1 MPRNRK
7 GIREC
12 NLPGNRCIRGRDTRI
27 TYLYAIST
35 ETASRQRAREE
46 GGGKRERDRSRTRL
60 GRYLGTRDSHHAA
73 SRRFSRQQLV
83 TETDLSA
90 DSGERGNERVEREK
104 REREREGPE
113 PERSWQ
119 SLEGRNE

>member
-46 GGGKRERDRSRTRL
+46 GGGKREREIVQGHGSDVISGHETRTTQRRDVSR
-60 GRYLGTRDSHHAA
+60 GSN
-73 SRRFSRQQLV
+73 
-83 TETDLSA
+83 LSQ
-90 DSGERGNERVEREK
+90 RPICLPTREK
-104 REREREGPE
+104 GETKELRERREREREKD
-113 PERSWQ
+113 
-119 SLEGRNE
+119 RNRREAGKV